1 MLTDKA
7 LEELRQ
13 ERHDDYVAE
22 ASRERATALSRQHA
36 QTLSRYSQQQQA
48 AALRLYNAARTML
61 DTGGGGTCA
70 RLLLGLY
77 NGERFP
83 FDLTDLRRL
92 DDGLHDAA
100 ITVIHMDSRRTWCE
114 IHVLLD
120 AILGVP
126 FGKSTGHT
134 MELWAHFLRLKG
146 RCHKD
151 NLPNLK
157 AGAA

>member
-1 MLTDKA
+1 MLTEKS

-22 ASRERATALSRQHA
+22 ASRERAAALSQRHA
-36 QTLSRYSQQQQA
+36 QTLSHYTQAQQD
-48 AALRLYNAARTML
+48 AALSLYNAARTML

-77 NGERFP
+77 NGDRFP

-92 DDGLHDAA
+92 DGGLHADAM
-100 ITVIHMDSRRTWCE
+100 TVIHMDSRHTWCE

-120 AILGVP
+120 AILGLP
-126 FGKSTGHT
+126 YGKSTGAT
-134 MELWAHFLRLKG
+134 MELWAHSLRLKG
-146 RCHKD
+146 RCNKEHLAD
-151 NLPNLK
+151 VK
-157 AGAA
+157 ARAA

>member
-1 MLTDKA
+1 MLTDKD

-22 ASRERATALSRQHA
+22 ASRERAAALSRQHA
-36 QTLSRYSQQQQA
+36 QTLSHYTQEQQD
-48 AALRLYNAARTML
+48 AALRLYNAASTML

-92 DDGLHDAA
+92 DGGLHDAA
-100 ITVIHMDSRRTWCE
+100 MTALYTDSRHTWCE
-114 IHVLLD
+114 IHILLD

-126 FGKSTGHT
+126 QGKSTGST
-134 MELWAHFLRLKG
+134 MELWAHRLRLKG
-146 RCHKD
+146 RCKKED
-151 NLPNLK
+151 LNYVQGR
-157 AGAA
+157 AV